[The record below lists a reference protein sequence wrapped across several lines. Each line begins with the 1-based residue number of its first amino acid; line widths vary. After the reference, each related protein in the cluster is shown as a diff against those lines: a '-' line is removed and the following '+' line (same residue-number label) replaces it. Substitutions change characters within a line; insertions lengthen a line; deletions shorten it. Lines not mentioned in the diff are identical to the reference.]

1 MRPLNTG
8 GQHPTKDGFVLAWFR
23 PNYLLRVILGLQAAP
38 EVKFQLRQM
47 LNHKEF
53 DHVRK
58 EEVHI
63 DPDSRE
69 LKSRP
74 LSW

>member
-1 MRPLNTG
+1 M
-8 GQHPTKDGFVLAWFR
+8 VWFR
-23 PNYLLRVILGLQAAP
+23 PTQLLRVILGLRATPAI
-38 EVKFQLRQM
+38 KYQLRQM

-53 DHVRK
+53 EHVLK
-58 EEVHI
+58 EKVYI

-74 LSW
+74 SSW

>member
-1 MRPLNTG
+1 MRFLNTG
-8 GQHPTKDGFVLAWFR
+8 TPHPTKDGFVLVWFR

-53 DHVRK
+53 EHVLK
-58 EEVHI
+58 EEVYI

-69 LKSRP
+69 LKPR
-74 LSW
+74 LLVW